1 MVVAM
6 HAGSLTPL
14 LHLHNETTQ
23 FSPIHT
29 LKTTLYLSYCMGYYN
44 NIGRGWKIVCEHVC
58 LCV

>member
-23 FSPIHT
+23 FSLIHT
-29 LKTTLYLSYCMGYYN
+29 QKQHYNTYHTAWATIYNN
-44 NIGRGWKIVCEHVC
+44 NIGRLGGGK
-58 LCV
+58 